1 MNMSQKFDVLKN
13 FFEKNPTSKRAL
25 SLLAKGVEIGILTED
40 GGAYA
45 IVITPNGPQLH
56 ERPAV
61 DSEITFRLNDQ
72 AIENVC
78 QNPKDNPEE
87 LAVQILREIKQRN
100 VHLMITGSFIAI
112 ATKGYFSIVRLGG
125 KNMWDFLTEHG
136 ITSFFKITS
145 LIKDMIKN
153 RK

>member
-1 MNMSQKFDVLKN
+1 MSKKFDVLKN
-13 FFEKNPTSKRAL
+13 FFETNPTSKRAL
-25 SLLAKGVEIGILTED
+25 SLLAKGVEIGILTDE
-40 GGAYA
+40 GATFA
-45 IVITPNGPQLH
+45 IVVTPSGPQLH
-56 ERPAV
+56 ERPAK
-61 DSEITFRLNDQ
+61 DPDITFRLNDT

-78 QNPKDNPEE
+78 KNPKDTPEE
-87 LAVQILREIKQRN
+87 LAVQILREIKNRN
-100 VHLMITGSFIAI
+100 VHLMITGSFISI

-136 ITSFFKITS
+136 ITSFFKITN